1 MNITSVLLEVNTPTV
16 NSRVYPR
23 EVLKQMISE
32 SKEIVESG
40 KFFGTYKDF
49 DSDAIDLSKVTHRV
63 TNIDLVD
70 DKVVTTAEILN
81 TPAGEKLLMQLD
93 KHPQD
98 FVMRT
103 VGFGTV
109 EDNVVKDF
117 KLASVNIYD
126 KKDCV

>member
-1 MNITSVLLEVNTPTV
+1 VLLEVNTPTV
-16 NSRVYPR
+16 NGNVYSR
-23 EVLKQMISE
+23 EILKQMINE

-49 DSDAIDLSKVTHRV
+49 NNDVINLNQVTHRV
-63 TNIDLVD
+63 INIDLVD
-70 DKVVTTAEILN
+70 DKVIATAEILN